1 VTHPHNLL
9 ATICIAL
16 SILVNP
22 SFAQSNALNQSKE
35 LRMATTTSTY
45 DSGLLQHLKPLFE
58 KHSGLTWQVISGGT
72 GKAIQLGQR
81 GDVDVLLV
89 HSRPDE
95 DKYISEGHGTVRRD
109 VMLNDFVIVGPEN
122 DPAKIAE
129 TKTAADALIKI
140 ANAKATFV
148 SRGDDSGTHKMEMRT
163 WATTT
168 TKPNGDWYL
177 SVGNGMAETLRIADQ
192 KNGYTLTDRSTFLS
206 QRKKLKL
213 KIVMQG
219 DPAILNP
226 YGVMD
231 VNPKKND
238 KINHIAAQKFIAWIT
253 SDDGQTA
260 IRNFKVD
267 GETIF
272 FPNANADANAHTSI
286 PAPAQQK

>member
-1 VTHPHNLL
+1 MTHRNKLFSAL
-9 ATICIAL
+9 CTTL
-16 SILVNP
+16 SILISP
-22 SFAQSNALNQSKE
+22 AFAQSPSSNESKE

-45 DSGLLQHLKPLFE
+45 DSGLLQNILPQFE
-58 KHSGLTWQVISGGT
+58 KQSGLTVRVISGGT

-81 GDVDVLLV
+81 GDVDVILV

-95 DKYISEGHGTVRRD
+95 DKYLAEGHGTVRRD
-109 VMLNDFVIVGPEN
+109 VMVNDFVIVGPAS
-122 DPAKIAE
+122 DPAKISE
-129 TKTAADALIKI
+129 TKTAADALTRI
-140 ANAKATFV
+140 AQAKATFV

-168 TKPNGDWYL
+168 QKPNGDWYL

-192 KNGYTLTDRSTFLS
+192 KNGYTLTDRSTFIS
-206 QRKKLKL
+206 QRQKLKL

-219 DPAILNP
+219 DPAIMNP

-238 KINHIAAQKFIAWIT
+238 KINHIAAQKFIDWIT
-253 SDDGQTA
+253 SAAGQTA
-260 IRNFKVD
+260 ISNFKID

-272 FPNANADANAHTSI
+272 FPNANPNAPST
-286 PAPAQQK
+286 KK